1 MSLYN
6 DDELSAPSWI
16 NQDFLEKVLVQYENN
31 EFLEVIKYDMSPA
44 SMKGDHYASIMFR
57 CKVSYKF
64 DKTGSILEKSLIIKT
79 MPVEEGHKRDMLR
92 DSQAFETEI
101 AMYTKTLPKIEK
113 ILADCGEPTKLSA
126 EIIYHSLE
134 PYKVIIL
141 EDLCE
146 SGYNMVRGRYLNEDE
161 VKAVYRKIAKLH
173 AVSYMLGKSEDHKIV
188 TQHRSGAFT
197 MGSQIIDE
205 FLTNG
210 LNNFIDLLSCHE
222 EFEPYFEK
230 VKTMKPKIKEAC
242 KELYDAYKLNNGRGD
257 IFVLNHGDFH
267 MKNLM
272 FKFNKKTHLE
282 DLVMVDFQFSCFA
295 PANIDMLYSQ
305 FMILDSD
312 LRLKR
317 NELMYYYFVEF
328 TNILQ
333 KINYQGEM
341 PLFSEF
347 QMSSIKYRH
356 FTLFIMST
364 ILPMVVGYLSK
375 PLEDL
380 KDTDSAKLFTNPD
393 LITMM
398 YREPK
403 FIEDIRNLLP
413 ILLREGYLD

>member
-6 DDELSAPSWI
+6 DDELSPPSWI

-31 EFLEVIKYDMSPA
+31 EFVEVIKYDMSPA

-57 CKVSYKF
+57 CKVSYRF
-64 DKTGSILEKSLIIKT
+64 DKSGSTLEKSLIIKT
-79 MPVEEGHKRDMLR
+79 LPLEEGHKRDLIM
-92 DSQAFETEI
+92 DSKAFETEI

-146 SGYNMVRGRYLNEDE
+146 SGYSIVRGRYLTEDE

-188 TQHRSGAFT
+188 TQHRNGAFT
-197 MGSQIIDE
+197 MGSQMINDLLI
-205 FLTNG
+205 G
-210 LNNFIDLLSCHE
+210 GINNFIDLLSCHE

-230 VKTMKPKIKEAC
+230 VKLMKPKIKEAC

-282 DLVMVDFQFSCFA
+282 DLIMVDFQFSCFA

-317 NELMYYYFVEF
+317 NELMYYYFMGF
-328 TNILQ
+328 TKTLE

-364 ILPMVVGYLSK
+364 ILPMVVGFLAK
-375 PLEDL
+375 PMEDL
-380 KDTDSAKLFTNPD
+380 KDTDAAKLFTNPD